1 MGKRKGEPRKGR
13 PGFLLFLSPGLPK
26 DYKDVFFLQY
36 LFPQV
41 LTDLQYFTSKLPFS
55 SLNKVTVLKDQEPY
69 QSIAITA
76 MLK

>member
-1 MGKRKGEPRKGR
+1 M
-13 PGFLLFLSPGLPK
+13 
-26 DYKDVFFLQY
+26 FFLQY

-41 LTDLQYFTSKLPFS
+41 LADLQYFISKLPFS
-55 SLNKVTVLKDQEPY
+55 SLNKVTVLKVQEWY